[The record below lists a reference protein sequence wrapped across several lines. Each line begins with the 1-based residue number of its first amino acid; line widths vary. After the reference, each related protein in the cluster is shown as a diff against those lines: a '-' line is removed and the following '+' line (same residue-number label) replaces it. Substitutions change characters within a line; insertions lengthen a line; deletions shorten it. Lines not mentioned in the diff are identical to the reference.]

1 MTLQT
6 AERPG
11 LKDVAVTSTLI
22 GDVNGAEGSF
32 HYRGIDAIAL
42 ATSRS
47 FEDVW
52 FLFVEGRLP
61 QPDESATFAARTAA
75 LRMPPPE
82 IHEVLPGIARSG
94 CTVPAGLRA
103 ALSMLPA
110 QPMWDAPT
118 ASRKADSLRVSAMTP
133 TILAALHRLR
143 LGLDPISP
151 RADLSMSANWLYMIT
166 GQEPS
171 KSVSLAAEQGFIMA
185 IEHGFNASTFT
196 ARIAASAG
204 ADIVSAVV
212 AAIGTFSGPLHG
224 GAPGRALEVLDL
236 IGTADNIEPWVRDC
250 IARGERVMGFG
261 HAVYQTTDPRARMLK
276 AIALELHEQRPSEF
290 IDFAITVEQR
300 VTELLAELKP
310 GRGLHANAEFY
321 AGVVME
327 QCGVPREM
335 FTPSSMCGRVIG
347 WCANAVEQSE
357 DRKIIR
363 PIARYVGPMPGK
375 PAS

>member
-1 MTLQT
+1 MQVDT
-6 AERPG
+6 PKG
-11 LKDVAVTSTLI
+11 LKDVVVTSTLI
-22 GDVNGAEGSF
+22 GDVNGAEGYF
-32 HYRGIDAIAL
+32 HYRRIDAIEL
-42 ATSRS
+42 ATSRT

-61 QPDESATFAARTAA
+61 QPDESAMFAARTVA
-75 LRMPPPE
+75 LRRPPPE
-82 IHEVLPGIARSG
+82 IYEVLPAIARSG
-94 CTVPAGLRA
+94 CTVLAGLRA

-110 QPMWDAPT
+110 QPMWDAPM
-118 ASRKADSLRVSAMTP
+118 ASRKADSLRVCAMTP
-133 TILAALHRLR
+133 TILAGLHRLK

-151 RADLSMSANWLYMIT
+151 RAHLSASANWLYMLT

-171 KSVSLAAEQGFIMA
+171 MSISRAAEQGLIMA
-185 IEHGFNASTFT
+185 IDHGFSASTFT

-236 IGTADNIEPWVRDC
+236 IGTPGNIEAWVRDC
-250 IARGERVMGFG
+250 IARGDRVMGFG

-276 AIALELHEQRPSEF
+276 AIARELTEQRPSEF
-290 IDFAITVEQR
+290 IDFAITVEQK

-310 GRGLHANAEFY
+310 GRRLHANAEFY

-357 DRKIIR
+357 DTKIIR
-363 PIARYVGPMPGK
+363 PIARYVGPTPSKPGT
-375 PAS
+375 